1 MPRRRGYLLPR
12 RGYLLPRRGSEPAR
26 RGYLLP
32 RRGSEPARR
41 GYLLLRRGYLLPR
54 RGYLLHRRGS
64 EPLLLILMGWFL
76 LFKGGKFV
84 LKRTQIAR
92 ICNQCLQQN
101 STTLFA
107 GLTK

>member
-1 MPRRRGYLLPR
+1 MPRR

-26 RGYLLP
+26 RGYLV
-32 RRGSEPARR
+32 
-41 GYLLLRRGYLLPR
+41 PR
-54 RGYLLHRRGS
+54 RGYLLHQRGS

-84 LKRTQIAR
+84 LKRTQAR